1 MVDSTRSALLEKR
14 LIERL
19 RDAGVRALVSKL
31 IQTPSKLRRLDHF
44 VSTYARF
51 TPVVITVGSRVTDLY
66 TSYKLALKSY
76 RKALFD
82 ANKRGKTIEICGL
95 TTATTIG
102 QINFCVWCIDNGVLE
117 RFDALESK
125 VRSDM
130 ASKRGSRRPTRIM
143 LEPMHVRVSF

>member
-1 MVDSTRSALLEKR
+1 MDSARSALLEQR

-31 IQTPSKLRRLDHF
+31 IETPSKLRRLDYF

-51 TPVVITVGSRVTDLY
+51 APVVITVGSRVTDLY

-95 TTATTIG
+95 TTTIG

-125 VRSDM
+125 VRTDM

>member
-1 MVDSTRSALLEKR
+1 MDSTRSALLEQR
-14 LIERL
+14 LVERL

-31 IQTPSKLRRLDHF
+31 IETPSKLRRLDYF

-51 TPVVITVGSRVTDLY
+51 APVVITVGSRVTDLY

-95 TTATTIG
+95 TTTIG